1 MNLKSSLIAAVMLIG
16 LVICAPANA
25 QTFSVEELSEAQFES
40 YERQLN
46 SILLTR
52 FDAEKE
58 FVAAVVAQV
67 RAGNLP
73 TRLVSTSFQ
82 WVRNRR
88 PGTRYPFIYF
98 YAVLRLQSEKLDLD
112 EFVPE
117 FDFSTFGSGLG
128 SSSGIGG

>member
-1 MNLKSSLIAAVMLIG
+1 MFMKSSLIAGVMLIG
-16 LVICAPANA
+16 LIACSHANA
-25 QTFSVEELSEAQFES
+25 QTFSVEELSEAQFEQ

-46 SILLTR
+46 AILLTR

-58 FVAAVVAQV
+58 FVAIVVDQV

-88 PGTRYPFIYF
+88 PGTRYPFVYF
-98 YAVLRLQSEKLDLD
+98 YRVLTLQSEKLDLD

-117 FDFSTFGSGLG
+117 FDFSTYGSGLG
-128 SSSGIGG
+128 STP